1 MQETNTYAFFEKKN
15 RAGIL
20 PCHKS
25 TAWDNGK
32 FDFVKQ
38 ILTQMKALIARDLFD
53 SSAYYR
59 IINDIDDIFSK
70 GLEVITNDKLYYQL
84 IDTGRGS

>member
-38 ILTQMKALIARDLFD
+38 ILTQIVEDTESDPHNFAKLVSQVFIKIRRGHA
-53 SSAYYR
+53 SGYYATR
-59 IINDIDDIFSK
+59 S
-70 GLEVITNDKLYYQL
+70 VA
-84 IDTGRGS
+84 